1 MFFKVC
7 RGSTVDED
15 AHHHAAHVQEKKTK
29 NLPSFSNPFHNYTKS
44 KQRSK
49 LVDASPISDDDAA
62 AEASPVIIGSRGRG
76 GEDNRKTTS
85 SKTSSINL
93 IGRASSKKDFVKR
106 TALGTGTQHS
116 FHDPHSLPSLDL
128 AFQSFKQ
135 VYPRFEE
142 TVAVDFLRDREYH
155 GQCLLAAEEENGHVV
170 LDYCGFGLF
179 SQWQQVCVCPSSV
192 TVFSLCFMLRII
204 PFMPNCD
211 SISEISG
218 EFFCLYSLRADCVTL
233 EHKCLENLTV
243 LMYVL
248 FKLLIVFIQIVILRY
263 KCLENF
269 NSFYIFAHYALYT
282 DYSPRTQMP
291 GELY

>member
-1 MFFKVC
+1 METSALHLIIISCSRRRARPNALMFFKVC

-62 AEASPVIIGSRGRG
+62 AEASPIVIGSRGRG
-76 GEDNRKTTS
+76 GEDNKKTTS
-85 SKTSSINL
+85 SKNSSINL
-93 IGRASSKKDFVKR
+93 IGRVSSKKDFVKR

-179 SQWQQVCVCPSSV
+179 SQWQQVCVYVSIIRDCFLCASCSS
-192 TVFSLCFMLRII
+192 
-204 PFMPNCD
+204 
-211 SISEISG
+211 
-218 EFFCLYSLRADCVTL
+218 CL
-233 EHKCLENLTV
+233 
-243 LMYVL
+243 
-248 FKLLIVFIQIVILRY
+248 IVILEHTY
-263 KCLENF
+263 LENF
-269 NSFYIFAHYALYT
+269 FVYILFTLIV
-282 DYSPRTQMP
+282 
-291 GELY
+291 

>member
-1 MFFKVC
+1 VETSALHLIIISCSRRRARPNALMFFKVC

-15 AHHHAAHVQEKKTK
+15 AHHHAAHVQKKTK

-62 AEASPVIIGSRGRG
+62 AEASPIIIGSRGRG
-76 GEDNRKTTS
+76 GEDNKKTTS
-85 SKTSSINL
+85 SKTSSINI

-155 GQCLLAAEEENGHVV
+155 GQCLLSAEEENGHVV

-179 SQWQQVCVCPSSV
+179 SQWQQVCVYVSIIRYC
-192 TVFSLCFMLRII
+192 FLCAS
-204 PFMPNCD
+204 C
-211 SISEISG
+211 SE
-218 EFFCLYSLRADCVTL
+218 
-233 EHKCLENLTV
+233 
-243 LMYVL
+243 
-248 FKLLIVFIQIVILRY
+248 
-263 KCLENF
+263 
-269 NSFYIFAHYALYT
+269 
-282 DYSPRTQMP
+282 
-291 GELY
+291 

>member
-192 TVFSLCFMLRII
+192 TVFSLCFMLFMLRII

-218 EFFCLYSLRADCVTL
+218 EF
-233 EHKCLENLTV
+233 
-243 LMYVL
+243 
-248 FKLLIVFIQIVILRY
+248 
-263 KCLENF
+263 
-269 NSFYIFAHYALYT
+269 
-282 DYSPRTQMP
+282 
-291 GELY
+291 